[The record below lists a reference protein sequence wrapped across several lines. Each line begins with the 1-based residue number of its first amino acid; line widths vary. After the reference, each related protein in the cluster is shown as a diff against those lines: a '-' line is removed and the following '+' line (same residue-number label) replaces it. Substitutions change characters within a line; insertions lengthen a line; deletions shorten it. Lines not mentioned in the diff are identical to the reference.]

1 MSTSAGTKRR
11 YSAVTT
17 AFKTACTIACS
28 QAKLTPRGLQLA
40 PRTSAR
46 RVLRGV
52 VTQAV
57 GEYGIVAGLR
67 PVNFDNIHLPFAE
80 AHYSI
85 GNLINSSCAFPG
97 AQVQFTYNE
106 NIERDDSRSCIADGV
121 LITGYS
127 PCAFTE
133 WAKVANSR
141 GFDGKAAKK
150 FAPSAHAES
159 LHVFDVCRRV
169 DAVDASPFVIV

>member
-1 MSTSAGTKRR
+1 MSSSTSTKRR
-11 YSAVTT
+11 RSSIGKALTV
-17 AFKTACTIACS
+17 ACGITS
-28 QAKLTPRGLQLA
+28 QAKFTPQGLQLA

-67 PVNFDNIHLPFAE
+67 PVNFDNNHLPFTE
-80 AHYSI
+80 AHYTI
-85 GNLINSSCAFPG
+85 GNLMNSSCAFPG
-97 AQVQFTYNE
+97 AQVQFTYYE
-106 NIERDDSRSCIADGV
+106 NIERDDSRSCIADDV
-121 LITGYS
+121 LVTGYS

-159 LHVFDVCRRV
+159 LHVFDVCLRV
-169 DAVDASPFVIV
+169 DAVDASPFAIV

>member
-1 MSTSAGTKRR
+1 MSSSTGTKRR
-11 YSAVTT
+11 YSAVAT

-28 QAKLTPRGLQLA
+28 QAKLTPQGLQLA

-67 PVNFDNIHLPFAE
+67 PINFDNNHLPFAE
-80 AHYSI
+80 AHYTI
-85 GNLINSSCAFPG
+85 GNLMNSSCAFPG

-106 NIERDDSRSCIADGV
+106 NIERDDSRSCIADDV

-127 PCAFTE
+127 PCAFTQ
-133 WAKVANSR
+133 WAKDVKPL

-150 FAPSAHAES
+150 LAPSAHAVS
-159 LHVFDVCRRV
+159 LYVFDVCHRV
-169 DAVDASPFVIV
+169 DGVDASPFAIV

>member
-1 MSTSAGTKRR
+1 MSSSSNKRR
-11 YSAVTT
+11 RSTIP
-17 AFKTACTIACS
+17 KTIATLCAFATS

-40 PRTSAR
+40 PRNSAR

-52 VTQAV
+52 VTEAV
-57 GEYGIVAGLR
+57 GQYGIIAGLR
-67 PVNFDNIHLPFAE
+67 PVNFDNHLPFAE
-80 AHYSI
+80 ARYAI
-85 GNLINSSCAFPG
+85 GNLMNSSRAFPG
-97 AQVQFTYNE
+97 AEVQFTYNDY
-106 NIERDDSRSCIADGV
+106 IERDDSHSCIAKDV

-127 PCAFTE
+127 PCAFTQ
-133 WAKVANSR
+133 WAKDGKSL

-169 DAVDASPFVIV
+169 DAVDASPFAIV

>member
-1 MSTSAGTKRR
+1 MSSSSNKRR
-11 YSAVTT
+11 RGTIP
-17 AFKTACTIACS
+17 KTIATLCAFATS

-40 PRTSAR
+40 PRNSAR

-52 VTQAV
+52 VTEAV
-57 GEYGIVAGLR
+57 GQYGIIAGLR
-67 PVNFDNIHLPFAE
+67 PVNFDNNHLPFAE
-80 AHYSI
+80 AHYTI
-85 GNLINSSCAFPG
+85 GNLMNSSCAFPG

-106 NIERDDSRSCIADGV
+106 NIERDDSRSCIADDV

-127 PCAFTE
+127 PCAFTQ
-133 WAKVANSR
+133 WAKDGKSL

-169 DAVDASPFVIV
+169 DAVDASPFAIV

>member
-1 MSTSAGTKRR
+1 MSSSTGTKRR
-11 YSAVTT
+11 YSAVAT
-17 AFKTACTIACS
+17 AFKTACVVACS

-40 PRTSAR
+40 PRNSAR

-52 VTQAV
+52 VTEAV
-57 GEYGIVAGLR
+57 GQYGIIAGLR
-67 PVNFDNIHLPFAE
+67 PVNFDNHLPFAE
-80 AHYSI
+80 ARYAI
-85 GNLINSSCAFPG
+85 GNLMNSSRAFPG
-97 AQVQFTYNE
+97 AEVQFTYNDY
-106 NIERDDSRSCIADGV
+106 IERDDSHSCIAKDV

-127 PCAFTE
+127 PCAFTQ
-133 WAKVANSR
+133 WAKDGKSL

-169 DAVDASPFVIV
+169 DAVDASPFAIV